1 MSDPAPARTVLVTG
15 ASRGLGLAI
24 AERLSASGFSVVAV
38 ARRDSPELLAAA
50 ESARASERGAIRFRA
65 ADLADTDG
73 LGALVRSLR
82 KEFGPLYGLVNNA
95 GLGTEGLLATMQNP
109 HVEAL
114 IRLNVLSPIMLT
126 KFVVRGMMA
135 DGAGGRIVNM
145 SSIIASTGYSALSVY
160 AATKASMTGF
170 TKSLAREV
178 GHLGITVNAVAPGFV
193 DTQMTRS
200 MDDED
205 RARIARRSA
214 LRRLAEPADIAAAV
228 DFLMGEG
235 GRNVTGTVLT
245 IDAGNTA

>member
-1 MSDPAPARTVLVTG
+1 MPETMRNVLVTG
-15 ASRGLGLAI
+15 ASRGLGLAM
-24 AERLSASGFSVVAV
+24 AERLAGSGFSVIAV
-38 ARRDSPELLAAA
+38 ARKDSEALLAAS
-50 ESARASERGAIRFRA
+50 ETARAAERGAIAFRP
-65 ADLADTDG
+65 ADLSDIDG
-73 LGALVRSLR
+73 LGPLVRQVR

-95 GLGTEGLLATMQNP
+95 AIGTEGLLATMQNP

-135 DGAGGRIVNM
+135 DGKGGRIVNM

-160 AATKASMTGF
+160 AATKASMVGF

-178 GHLGITVNAVAPGFV
+178 GHLGITVNAVAPGFI
-193 DTQMTRS
+193 DTEMTQS
-200 MDDED
+200 LGEED
-205 RARIARRSA
+205 RDRIARRSA
-214 LRRLAEPADIAAAV
+214 LRRLAEPADIANAV

-235 GRNVTGTVLT
+235 GRNLTGTVLT